1 MTRYTILLHQLCQ
14 LFSSTN
20 PFVARNI
27 PYFLNYETQNRVVG
41 NRLLDEFFNETRKLK
56 GEERFPPSLFFL
68 FFN

>member
-14 LFSSTN
+14 TKFFSSTN

-27 PYFLNYETQNRVVG
+27 PYFLNYETQIVLG
-41 NRLLDEFFNETRKLK
+41 NRLLDQFFNETRKLK

-68 FFN
+68 SF